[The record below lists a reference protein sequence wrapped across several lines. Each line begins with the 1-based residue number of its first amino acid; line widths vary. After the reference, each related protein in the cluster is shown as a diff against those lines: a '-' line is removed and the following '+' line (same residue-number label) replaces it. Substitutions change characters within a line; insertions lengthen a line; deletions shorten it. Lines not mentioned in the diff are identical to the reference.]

1 LPARARS
8 DRGVS
13 GPARPGPRC
22 LRPGQ
27 TCRRAPRDPEGQP
40 SRGGCAGGA
49 DPGGGRRAHDQPG
62 VHATAEAPH
71 ENLRRPA
78 SVRRGPDRL
87 GSDGTAVGARA
98 IRSPPPARRGHLGE
112 EGAERRAVRE
122 RGAGDVLPGGEEVQ
136 HHLGG
141 RLGRDGAAAGHPRPA
156 RSRPGR
162 AHGTTPGPE
171 VRVGALEC
179 PLDAIEVIDVG
190 PDRFAEYRGE
200 IMAVEVERY
209 GGTLQYPPDVLRAG
223 RRPLLQFPPEMLQST
238 LANPGALC
246 VVLRDRVS
254 GRVVAYAIGSAL
266 EQHDEEGVSSDPR
279 LGEKDT
285 FYLQAMATLPSV
297 KNHLEIENLLLERL

>member
-1 LPARARS
+1 MRFY
-8 DRGVS
+8 
-13 GPARPGPRC
+13 PRYDTE
-22 LRPGQ
+22 PY
-27 TCRRAPRDPEGQP
+27 AID
-40 SRGGCAGGA
+40 
-49 DPGGGRRAHDQPG
+49 
-62 VHATAEAPH
+62 EA
-71 ENLRRPA
+71 L
-78 SVRRGPDRL
+78 
-87 GSDGTAVGARA
+87 A
-98 IRSPPPARRGHLGE
+98 IL
-112 EGAERRAVRE
+112 RRAVVDLLGE
-122 RGAGDVLPGGEEVQ
+122 RAE
-136 HHLGG
+136 LGT
-141 RLGRDGAAAGHPRPA
+141 A
-156 RSRPGR
+156 
-162 AHGTTPGPE
+162 PGPE

-297 KNHLEIENLLLERL
+297 KNHLEIENLLLERLRERALAAGYTHVSTLIEERFRGTGPAWFRDARVVLTVENYLRSGMRFVYLHTSLTGPPAEEPVPVGDRRRTLP